1 MPHVVIFLVVYLY
14 TTLLLNECSYSIC
27 LLIVV
32 TYTCA
37 SIIFLQAFHSSF
49 PWCPQ
54 TRGSTHQGGVLIPT
68 NLDSKTCRLNLF
80 DSTKRGRNRC
90 KLTKYLS
97 KNLFLDLMSLDFV
110 IIKKGEIV
118 DINNA

>member
-1 MPHVVIFLVVYLY
+1 MLV
-14 TTLLLNECSYSIC
+14 
-27 LLIVV
+27 LLIF
-32 TYTCA
+32 
-37 SIIFLQAFHSSF
+37 FLQVFDISI

-54 TRGSTHQGGVLIPT
+54 TRGSTHQGGVFLLT
-68 NLDSKTCRLNLF
+68 NFTFEFCRLNLF
-80 DSTKRGRNRC
+80 DSTKRGRSEC

-97 KNLFLDLMSLDFV
+97 KNKLFGLMSLGFV